1 MTKKTPIRKWLS
13 RPGNNQTRLAELVG
27 VTQGAIWQ
35 MVNPKPGQ
43 VPRDILVV
51 ETGEA
56 TYLEEIR
63 KIGSAA

>member
-1 MTKKTPIRKWLS
+1 MTKKTPIRKWLEGE
-13 RPGNNQTRLAELVG
+13 GNTQTKLAELVG

-35 MVNPKPGQ
+35 MVNGT
-43 VPRDILVV
+43 RDIFVV
-51 ETGEA
+51 ETGER